1 MINWISLYYLFH
13 RARICSRAFLVGPLR
28 MLIKSLK
35 CLDVILL
42 ARGRVQV
49 LGLFELFATALQH
62 RQLRTV
68 PELVPQAH
76 GNSPMRYRALRVVL
90 LDLLKFLLGFF
101 IPKRVQHGHAA
112 FHWFLHG
119 SRAGGRKV
127 DGPELSFSQV
137 FVMVAFVVSCEMT
150 RHNKREGK
158 KQDSFHGRTTGIRVY
173 LPGCR

>member
-1 MINWISLYYLFH
+1 MIIWIPLYYLFH

-28 MLIKSLK
+28 MLIESFER
-35 CLDVILL
+35 LDIILL
-42 ARGRVQV
+42 ARDRVQV
-49 LGLFELFATALQH
+49 LRLLELFATALQH

-76 GNSPMRYRALRVVL
+76 RHTPMRDSALRIVFFY
-90 LDLLKFLLGFF
+90 LLKFLLGFF

-112 FHWFLHG
+112 FHWFLHR

-137 FVMVAFVVSCEMT
+137 FVMGAFIVSCEMT
-150 RHNKREGK
+150 RHNK
-158 KQDSFHGRTTGIRVY
+158 
-173 LPGCR
+173 